1 MNKCINVL
9 CIAGLIVFVFCLHGC
24 TNVPVTNPQLHDGRY
39 GDYNEAMSEECAK
52 TVLELG
58 IKLGLS
64 NSAIDA
70 LFNKC
75 VFDQGLT
82 I

>member
-1 MNKCINVL
+1 MKSLFVL
-9 CIAGLIVFVFCLHGC
+9 CVLSLTLHGC
-24 TNVPVTNPQLHDGRY
+24 ANVTPNNPKLHDGRY

-58 IKLGLS
+58 ITLGLS
-64 NSAIDA
+64 NSAIDS

>member
-1 MNKCINVL
+1 MKHSIIALGFIVL
-9 CIAGLIVFVFCLHGC
+9 ALQGC
-24 TNVPVTNPQLHDGRY
+24 SSVATNNPALHDGRY
-39 GDYNEAMSEECAK
+39 GDYNEQMATECAK
-52 TVLELG
+52 TVLGLG
-58 IKLGLS
+58 ITLGLS
-64 NSAIDA
+64 NSAIDS